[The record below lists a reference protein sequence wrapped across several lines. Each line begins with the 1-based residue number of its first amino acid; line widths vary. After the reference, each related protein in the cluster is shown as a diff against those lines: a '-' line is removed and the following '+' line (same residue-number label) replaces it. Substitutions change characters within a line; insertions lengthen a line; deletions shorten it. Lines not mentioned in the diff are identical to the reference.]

1 MSCKAT
7 ILKLALGLGSSALIS
22 LPAFAQSAAN
32 NQHTAPSQP
41 KVGIVNVEQAIIS
54 SNEGKREI
62 DALEKRFEPKRADI
76 ERRGAEL
83 EKLKK
88 DLTAQAATL
97 SDTEKASRA
106 QVIAS
111 RERALQRDIQDTQ
124 TELQQA
130 KQEIGSR
137 IYKKL
142 AAVMDKFARE
152 HAYTV
157 LLDVS
162 TPQSPVLWA
171 SPETVVTKQ
180 LVDAFNAEDHVAQV
194 NKSPAASTP
203 RTAAPAA
210 PKKQ

>member
-1 MSCKAT
+1 MSSKAT

-32 NQHTAPSQP
+32 NQRTAPPPP

-54 SNEGKREI
+54 SNEGKKEI
-62 DALEKRFEPKRADI
+62 DALEKRFEPKRTDI

-83 EKLKK
+83 ENLKK
-88 DLTAQAATL
+88 DLTAQATKL
-97 SDTEKASRA
+97 NDTEKASRA
-106 QVIAS
+106 QAIAS
-111 RERALQRDIQDTQ
+111 RERALQRDIQDAQ

-152 HAYTV
+152 HGYTV

-162 TPQSPVLWA
+162 TQQSPVVWA
-171 SPETVVTKQ
+171 SPETVVTKE

-203 RTAAPAA
+203 RTATPAA
-210 PKKQ
+210 PKKH

>member
-32 NQHTAPSQP
+32 SQRTAPPQP

-54 SNEGKREI
+54 SNEGKKEI
-62 DALEKRFEPKRADI
+62 GALEKNFEPKRAEI
-76 ERRGAEL
+76 ERRGTEL
-83 EKLKK
+83 ENLKK
-88 DLTAQAATL
+88 DLTVQAAKL

-111 RERALQRDIQDTQ
+111 RERALQRDIQDAQ

-130 KQEIGSR
+130 KQEIGIL
-137 IYKKL
+137 IYNNL
-142 AAVMDKFARE
+142 TAVMDKLARE
-152 HAYTV
+152 HGYTV

-162 TPQSPVLWA
+162 TRQSPVLWA
-171 SPETVVTKQ
+171 SPEAVVTKE
-180 LVDAFNAEDHVAQV
+180 LVDAFNAEDHVTQV

-210 PKKQ
+210 PKKH